1 MATQRQFSGFLS
13 SKWRKNYYI
22 NYSPEDNFL
31 LVDGTGEEDVYQQDV
46 YLGNFE
52 RLFIPNDEVS
62 EEINH
67 LTTAIVLTQF
77 FWMSLVSFLASYK
90 Y

>member
-1 MATQRQFSGFLS
+1 M
-13 SKWRKNYYI
+13 KKYYNI
-22 NYSPEDNFL
+22 NYSSEDNFL
-31 LVDGTGEEDVYQQDV
+31 LGDDTGEEDVYQQDV

-52 RLFIPNDEVS
+52 RLFIPNDEMS

-67 LTTAIVLTQF
+67 LTTAIVLIQF
-77 FWMSLVSFLASYK
+77 FWMSLASFLGFYK